1 MNTVIIAAAGTGSRM
16 KAGMNKQFIP
26 MAGKPMLAHT
36 LKAFQESEHIE
47 SIILV
52 AGKDELC
59 YCRKE
64 IIDIYGI
71 TKADKLIEGGKT
83 RQESV
88 YNGLKAVSPKCDIVL
103 IHDGARPIVK
113 PGLIKSCIEGAE
125 LYGAVTAGVPV
136 KETVKVVSS
145 ENYVEYTPKRESIW
159 VTQTPQAF
167 RLELIL
173 KAHEN
178 ALEKGIT
185 GTDDA
190 FLAELMGYKVK
201 MIESYYEN
209 IKITTPE
216 DLITAEAILRG
227 KSIN

>member
-1 MNTVIIAAAGTGSRM
+1 MIIAAAGTGSRM

-64 IIDIYGI
+64 IIDTYGI

>member
-64 IIDIYGI
+64 IIDTYGI

-227 KSIN
+227 MVR

>member
-64 IIDIYGI
+64 IIDTYGI